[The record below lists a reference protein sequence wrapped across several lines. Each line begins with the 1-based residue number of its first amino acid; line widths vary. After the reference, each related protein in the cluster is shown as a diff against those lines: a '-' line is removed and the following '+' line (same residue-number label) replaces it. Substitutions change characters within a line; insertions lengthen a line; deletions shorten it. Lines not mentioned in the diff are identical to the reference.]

1 MISYISAHQIRL
13 TRLSNE
19 ETHILLRTRYGFFF
33 RDMKQ
38 F

>member
-1 MISYISAHQIRL
+1 MTSYIAAHQIRL

-19 ETHILLRTRYGFFF
+19 ETHILLRSRYGFFF
-33 RDMKQ
+33 RDKKQ